1 MRMFRF
7 CPLLAL
13 IVLAAIPAAAQT
25 QIARVQIFTDLNTQ
39 GLDTA
44 FMDRPTWG
52 VIKARVI
59 RTNGQTDLSTAVAWR
74 TLDST
79 KVRLRLRK
87 TQSVA
92 IESPLSAGL
101 GRTRVIADVAGHR
114 DTISVVVRNGLTGVG
129 LAPGSSKLAPKSTE
143 QLCAWMVTRSGG
155 RILTA
160 KSAAIPYCVQQY
172 PNR

>member
-1 MRMFRF
+1 MIRF
-7 CPLLAL
+7 CPLLAS
-13 IVLAAIPAAAQT
+13 IALAAIPATARS
-25 QIARVQIFTDLNTQ
+25 QIARVQIYTDLNTK

-44 FMDRPTWG
+44 FMERPTWG

-59 RTNGQTDLSTAVAWR
+59 QKTGKTDVTTAVTWR

-87 TQSVA
+87 AQSVA
-92 IESPLSAGL
+92 IESPMSAGL
-101 GRTRVIADVAGHR
+101 GRTRVIAGVAGHQ
-114 DTISVVVRNGLTGVG
+114 DTLTVVVRNGLTGLG
-129 LAPGSSKLAPKSTE
+129 LAPASSKLLPKSTE
-143 QLCAWMVTRSGG
+143 QLCAWLVTTGGG

>member
-1 MRMFRF
+1 MLMIRHW
-7 CPLLAL
+7 PLLAL
-13 IVLAAIPAAAQT
+13 LVLAARPAAAQT
-25 QIARVQIFTDLNTQ
+25 QIARVQIYTDLNSK

-44 FMDRPTWG
+44 LIDRPSWG

-59 RTNGQTDLSTAVAWR
+59 RKNGQVDGATAVTWR

-87 TQSVA
+87 AQSVA
-92 IESPLSAGL
+92 IESPLSASL
-101 GRTRVIADVAGHR
+101 GRTKVIVDVAGKH
-114 DTISVVVRNGLTGVG
+114 DTLAVVVRDGLTGVG
-129 LAPGSSKLAPKSTE
+129 VAPASAKLPPKTAE
-143 QLCAWMVTRSGG
+143 QLCAWMVTRTGG

-160 KSAAIPYCVQQY
+160 KSAAVPYCTQQY

>member
-1 MRMFRF
+1 MIRRW
-7 CPLLAL
+7 PLLGL
-13 IVLAAIPAAAQT
+13 LVLAVSPAAAQT
-25 QIARVQIFTDLNTQ
+25 QIARVQIYTALKTQ

-52 VIKARVI
+52 VINARVI
-59 RTNGQTDLSTAVAWR
+59 RNNGQTDATTSVTWR

-87 TQSVA
+87 AQSVA
-92 IESPLSAGL
+92 IESPQSAAL
-101 GRTRVIADVAGHR
+101 GRTRVIAAVAGR
-114 DTISVVVRNGLTGVG
+114 QDTLTVVVRNGLTGVG
-129 LAPGSSKLAPKSTE
+129 LAPVSSKLGPKSSE
-143 QLCAWMVTRSGG
+143 QLCAWMVTRTGG

-160 KSAAIPYCVQQY
+160 KSAAIPYCAQQY

>member
-1 MRMFRF
+1 MIHRW
-7 CPLLAL
+7 PLLAL
-13 IVLAAIPAAAQT
+13 LALAARPAAAQT
-25 QIARVQIFTDLNTQ
+25 QIARVQIYTDLSTR

-59 RTNGQTDLSTAVAWR
+59 RKNGQADAATTVTWR

-87 TQSVA
+87 AQSVA
-92 IESPLSAGL
+92 IESPISAGL
-101 GRTRVIADVAGHR
+101 GRTRVIVGVAGR
-114 DTISVVVRNGLTGVG
+114 YDTLTVVVRDGLTGVG
-129 LAPGSSKLAPKSTE
+129 LAPATSKLAPKSGM
-143 QLCAWMVTRSGG
+143 QLCAWMITRTGG
-155 RILTA
+155 RILTR
-160 KSAAIPYCVQQY
+160 KSAAIPYCAQQY